1 VRRRE
6 RSSVGADGV
15 PPAEL
20 VVGACIEVWAADC
33 RDGLVAYRRHRDARR
48 AWCDERAMRGE
59 AVLRVGGG
67 SPWSV
72 EFMIAQGRREVV
84 VERLARTGVTLADI
98 PALRAAAMKGRS
110 R

>member
-1 VRRRE
+1 MKRRPPEPRDAGLPPPEVR
-6 RSSVGADGV
+6 
-15 PPAEL
+15 
-20 VVGACIEVWAADC
+20 VGACIEVWAADS

-48 AWCDERAMRGE
+48 AWCDEQAMRGE

-67 SPWSV
+67 SPWSAD
-72 EFMIAQGRREVV
+72 FMIEQGRREVV
-84 VERLARTGVTLADI
+84 VERLARAGVTLADI